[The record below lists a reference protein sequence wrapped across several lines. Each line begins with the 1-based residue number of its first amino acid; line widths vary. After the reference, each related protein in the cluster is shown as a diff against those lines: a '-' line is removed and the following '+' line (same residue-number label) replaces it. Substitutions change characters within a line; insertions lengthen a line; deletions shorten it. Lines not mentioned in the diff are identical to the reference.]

1 MKFNIV
7 ILLLLFQLDYI
18 KPFYIKNEKK
28 PESIDFK
35 INFDKIV
42 QVSFKNDKKNS
53 NNNFFLQLREK
64 KEKNLD
70 DNINN
75 SKGN

>member
-7 ILLLLFQLDYI
+7 ILFLLFQLDYI

-42 QVSFKNDKKNS
+42 QVSFKIDKKNS
-53 NNNFFLQLREK
+53 NNNLFQRL
-64 KEKNLD
+64 KENTDKILD
-70 DNINN
+70 DNITN
-75 SKGN
+75 SKGI